1 MGLEKMKPRSP
12 VRENGEFNQTEA
24 SSMIQAEETVQ
35 VPRQKLE
42 EIIRELERLAEDV
55 REIRKTRVL

>member
-1 MGLEKMKPRSP
+1 MRPRSP
-12 VRENGEFNQTEA
+12 VRENGEFNQAEA

-42 EIIRELERLAEDV
+42 EILEELRRLEEKI
-55 REIRKTRVL
+55 REIRKASVL